1 MITRFVKIVLILTM
15 FVFTTGFLPFFSL
28 IGPGLTIASS
38 GSIYKASAQLL
49 IDRHIKNKTGKNS
62 FTYFKEEVTKKN
74 KKEDLDAALKQLIET
89 RVKIAHGA
97 IVQQNTKNNL
107 NKDLKQLDK
116 KRIKIT
122 RKIIDIKKINQ

>member
-74 KKEDLDAALKQLIET
+74 EKEDLDTALKQLIET
-89 RVKIAHGA
+89 RVEIAHGV